1 MTINGEQVRRARN
14 LLGLTRLQLA
24 DKSRVSLATV
34 KKMETGVAE
43 PKLFYIL
50 AIQHALEAA
59 GVSFIEENGEG
70 PGVRLRKGK

>member
-34 KKMETGVAE
+34 KKMEAGVAE

-50 AIQHALEAA
+50 AMQHALESA
-59 GVSFIEENGEG
+59 GVSFIAENGEG
-70 PGVRLRKGK
+70 PGVRLKKTK